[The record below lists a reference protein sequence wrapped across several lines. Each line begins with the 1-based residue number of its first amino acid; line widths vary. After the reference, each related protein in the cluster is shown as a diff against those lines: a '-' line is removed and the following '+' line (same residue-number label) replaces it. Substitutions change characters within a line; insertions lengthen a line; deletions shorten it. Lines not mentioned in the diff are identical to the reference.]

1 MTKETTKIITNR
13 LIDANMRFDVTP
25 LFNGFEVK
33 IYNKDKETFWL
44 IHPFSNTIFV
54 ELHKIGNNVFTDG
67 TIDSFNFDYDEFCSN
82 IKNTHNIITSI
93 IRGDFRDE
101 YKHHKT
107 FVCEVCGEVHKCS
120 ETHYSLADIDGTVLT
135 DKYICHKCSK
145 KFNPY
150 KVFDKIGLVPAYTSD
165 SMVDEIKTYDY
176 VKHMID

>member
-1 MTKETTKIITNR
+1 MNKETTKIITNR

-67 TIDSFNFDYDEFCSN
+67 TIDSFNFDYDEFCEGVHYF
-82 IKNTHNIITSI
+82 ITAIIGGYFS
-93 IRGDFRDE
+93 DK

-107 FVCEVCGEVHKCS
+107 FVCEVCGEVHKYS
-120 ETHYSLADIDGTVLT
+120 DIHYNLADIDGTVLT

-165 SMVDEIKTYDY
+165 NMLSELRTYDY